1 VWDKAAAIRFRRPA
15 RGPLAARFVLEPGV
29 VSAMTEELRT
39 ASKVDRVFT
48 VELVGS
54 DGTVHAS
61 VEKTIHVSR
70 AAPPGLGSTPAEGSP

>member
-1 VWDKAAAIRFRRPA
+1 
-15 RGPLAARFVLEPGV
+15 
-29 VSAMTEELRT
+29 MTEELRK
-39 ASKVDRVFT
+39 AAKVERVFK

-70 AAPPGLGSTPAEGSP
+70 ATPSDGASTPAEPSA